1 MGTKGT
7 RMPERSIAG
16 KRIAIT
22 GAGAG
27 IGAATARL
35 LAAHGAAVW
44 LGDLDPAAADAVAG
58 EIRAAGGTAGTAPLD
73 VADEASFAAFLDA
86 AEADGPLDVL
96 VNNAGVMW
104 VGPFLDE
111 SAGSVQRQVAVN
123 LIGPITGTR
132 LAARR
137 MVPRGRGLIVTVA
150 SAASKLSPAGEATY
164 SGTKHGVYG
173 FLKAARRELRGT
185 GVELS
190 VVMPAVVDTA
200 LAAGTTT
207 GAAALLTPEAIAGA
221 IGATVARPRF
231 EVHVPRTVG
240 LLHRLQTLVPQP
252 VKDLLDRYL
261 IPDQVRTADRA
272 VRSGYERDAL
282 GDAD

>member
-1 MGTKGT
+1 
-7 RMPERSIAG
+7 MPDRSLAA
-16 KRIAIT
+16 KAIAIT
-22 GAGAG
+22 GAGSG

-35 LAAHGAAVW
+35 LAAQGAAVW
-44 LGDLDPAAADAVAG
+44 LGDLDLSAADAVA
-58 EIRAAGGTAGTAPLD
+58 EEVRAAGGRAGAVRLD
-73 VADEASFAAFLDA
+73 VTDEASFAAFLDA

-104 VGPFLDE
+104 VGPFVDE
-111 SAGSVQRQVAVN
+111 TASSVQRQVAVN

-137 MVPRGRGLIVTVA
+137 MRPRGRGHIVTVA

-164 SGTKHGVYG
+164 SATKHGVYG
-173 FLKAARRELRGT
+173 FLKAARRELRRSGIR
-185 GVELS
+185 LS

-207 GAAALLTPEAIAGA
+207 GAAALLTPHAVAEAIAET
-221 IGATVARPRF
+221 IARPRF

-240 LLHRLQTLVPQP
+240 LLHRLQTLAPQP
-252 VKDLLDRYL
+252 VKDVLDRFL
-261 IPDQVRTADRA
+261 VPDQVRSADRA
-272 VRSGYERDAL
+272 VRSRYERDAL
-282 GDAD
+282 GDGD

>member
-1 MGTKGT
+1 MAEPSMTG
-7 RMPERSIAG
+7 
-16 KRIAIT
+16 RIVAVT

-35 LAAHGAAVW
+35 LAARGARVV
-44 LGDLDPAAADAVAG
+44 LGDLDRDAAEAVAAEIRETGGRADAV
-58 EIRAAGGTAGTAPLD
+58 TLD
-73 VADEASFAAFLDA
+73 VTDEASFAAFLDI
-86 AEADGPLDVL
+86 AESGGTLDVL
-96 VNNAGVMW
+96 INNAGVMW

-111 SAGSVQRQVAVN
+111 TAGSVQRQVAVN
-123 LIGPITGTR
+123 LVGPITGTR

-137 MVPRGRGLIVTVA
+137 MLSRGRGHILTVA

-207 GAAALLTPEAIAGA
+207 GAAAMLTPEAIAAA
-221 IGATVARPRF
+221 IADTVARPRF

-240 LLHRLQTLVPQP
+240 LLHRLQTAAPQP
-252 VKDLLDRYL
+252 VKDVLDRFL
-261 IPDQVRTADRA
+261 VPDQVRSADRA

-282 GDAD
+282 GGAD

>member
-1 MGTKGT
+1 M
-7 RMPERSIAG
+7 RMAEPSMTG
-16 KRIAIT
+16 RIVAVT

-35 LAAHGAAVW
+35 LAARGARVV
-44 LGDLDPAAADAVAG
+44 LGDLDRDAAEAVAAEIRETGGRADAV
-58 EIRAAGGTAGTAPLD
+58 TLD
-73 VADEASFAAFLDA
+73 VTDEASFAAFLDI
-86 AEADGPLDVL
+86 AESGGTLDVL
-96 VNNAGVMW
+96 INNAGVMW

-111 SAGSVQRQVAVN
+111 TAGSVQRQVAVN
-123 LIGPITGTR
+123 LVGPITGTR

-137 MVPRGRGLIVTVA
+137 MLSRGRGHILTVA

-207 GAAALLTPEAIAGA
+207 GAAAMLTPEAIAAA
-221 IGATVARPRF
+221 IADTVARPRF

-240 LLHRLQTLVPQP
+240 LLHRLQTAAPQP
-252 VKDLLDRYL
+252 VKDVLDRFL
-261 IPDQVRTADRA
+261 VPDQVRSADRA

-282 GDAD
+282 GGAD